1 MFSNL
6 FSAPQGTQG
15 PSSSSTSYPSS
26 QVATTTVADI
36 KKPRAKVKARKLP
49 PWEQASDLED
59 ERNKDSLI
67 EDVRGPS
74 QSGGQDFDVFDG
86 QSAHALNYVEAAA
99 PSAAMERTNSKKVL
113 KSYEE
118 TVLRSPETH
127 QSTLLEKEEEED
139 DDDNEDNQ
147 DGYPSARS
155 SSSESVEGRGKATFE
170 EKWQERED
178 ELQREIR
185 EKKDEAQR
193 QKLAQI
199 RSTQAARTIQMIVRM
214 KHDFKKQRMQY
225 YYEAEDSGRDQLL
238 REKKLLVWVGLFSV
252 LQKFDDHLQK
262 PNAMSMLNAKVLK
275 GLPAPPPP
283 PPKGAPPSKEDE
295 LLHDEYEKNRAL
307 YMRQWT
313 REGEMT
319 LGKEK
324 FEEMRKNPM
333 GLAEKQKELI
343 ARVQMR
349 KAMKAMS
356 EKQFQDCLKKAWR
369 LMNDWQPDSA
379 CDTQEFLETHKD
391 LLAQDGDEDEDVLG
405 VRASDLE
412 R

>member
-6 FSAPQGTQG
+6 FQAPQGQSSA
-15 PSSSSTSYPSS
+15 SSSYPGG
-26 QVATTTVADI
+26 QVATTTVADA

-49 PWEQASDLED
+49 PWEQASDLDD

-67 EDVRGPS
+67 EDVRGAS
-74 QSGGQDFDVFDG
+74 QSAGQDFDAFDG
-86 QSAHALNYVEAAA
+86 QSAHALNYLEAAPPA
-99 PSAAMERTNSKKVL
+99 GGSMMERATSASKKVL

-118 TVLRSPETH
+118 TVLRSPEPN
-127 QSTLLEKEEEED
+127 QATLFEKDEEEED
-139 DDDNEDNQ
+139 NEDAQ
-147 DGYPSARS
+147 DAYPSARS

-170 EKWQERED
+170 EKWQEREE

-185 EKKDEAQR
+185 DKKDEAQK
-193 QKLAQI
+193 QKLTQI

-225 YYEAEDSGRDQLL
+225 YYEAEESGRDQLL
-238 REKKLLVWVGLFSV
+238 REKKLLIWVGLFSV

-262 PNAMSMLNAKVLK
+262 PNVMSMLNAKVLK
-275 GLPAPPPP
+275 GLPPPPPP
-283 PPKGAPPSKEDE
+283 PPKGPPPSKDDE
-295 LLHDEYEKNRAL
+295 LLHDEYERNRAL

-324 FEEMRKNPM
+324 FEEMRNNPV
-333 GLAEKQKELI
+333 GLAQKQKELI
-343 ARVQMR
+343 ARVQMK

-391 LLAQDGDEDEDVLG
+391 LLAIEGDEEDILG
-405 VRASDLE
+405 VPTSELTR
-412 R
+412 